1 MKKTIRAAKQIRA
14 LKWRLPMLLVALLS
28 TGAMAQS
35 QAPRSLR
42 DTLAQDGMV
51 QISDGL
57 FAKITTNANTH
68 DESYVAI
75 NHAGKQALLA
85 IALRDRQRLA
95 RVNPNAAASQENAVN
110 TLINQL
116 SQPTAVALSRE
127 QDVHGDCNGIDASSA
142 FHVYVGA
149 GPLTSKVLAQNLMPS
164 PVLNTTNKA
173 GASIS
178 DPYGNVISSQNATT
192 YASTDASAIAAAPQG
207 HGCTGYAYGSV
218 TCPAGGGISAYA
230 TSTVTVGGQSCIR

>member
-1 MKKTIRAAKQIRA
+1 MKQTICAPKEMRAT
-14 LKWRLPMLLVALLS
+14 KWRLPMLVFALLS
-28 TGAMAQS
+28 TGALAQS
-35 QAPRSLR
+35 QAARSLR
-42 DTLAQDGMV
+42 DSLTHDGMV

-57 FAKITTNANTH
+57 FARTTDNGKTH

-85 IALRDRQRLA
+85 IALRDRQRQA
-95 RVNPNAAASQENAVN
+95 RINPNAAASQENAVN

-116 SQPTAVALSRE
+116 SQPAAVALSRE
-127 QDVHGDCNGIDASSA
+127 QDIHGDCNGIDPSTA

-149 GPLTSKVLAQNLMPS
+149 GPLTSKALAQNLMPS

-178 DPYGNVISSQNATT
+178 DPSGNVISSQGATT
-192 YASTDASAIAAAPQG
+192 YASTDASAIATAPQG

-230 TSTVTVGGQSCIR
+230 TSVVTVGGQSCIR